1 MGLVKEWKG
10 TKEGADDD
18 DDIDIYM
25 RERKNE
31 EEELREAMEAGKEA
45 TVFARVKVPTQ
56 ADIEEALLRRKKQE
70 LLEMYAIDGD
80 DLDKFAAEEAAMDT
94 TTADESSAASKSQA
108 VESLREVEGEE
119 KPPGD
124 EEEEEE

>member
-1 MGLVKEWKG
+1 MPLELAAEKEAVGALVKEWKG

-25 RERKNE
+25 RERKDE

-56 ADIEEALLRRKKQE
+56 VNKKHASRRKNPRMIFE
-70 LLEMYAIDGD
+70 CAG
-80 DLDKFAAEEAAMDT
+80 
-94 TTADESSAASKSQA
+94 
-108 VESLREVEGEE
+108 
-119 KPPGD
+119 
-124 EEEEEE
+124 